1 MSPHVEVSTAL
12 LALDHSD
19 CTEFAEALVERLIVC
34 HFTSGT
40 FTADEFHHYSA
51 WLLKASRK
59 RLAQMDKA
67 PASLS

>member
-12 LALDHSD
+12 LALDHPDS
-19 CTEFAEALVERLIVC
+19 TVFAEALVEKLIVC

-40 FTADEFHHYSA
+40 FTAEEYHHYSA

-59 RLAQMDKA
+59 RLAQMDRTA
-67 PASLS
+67 TILS

>member
-12 LALDHSD
+12 LALDNPES
-19 CTEFAEALVERLIVC
+19 TVFAEALVEKIIVC

-40 FTADEFHHYSA
+40 FTAEEFHHYSG

-59 RLAQMDKA
+59 RLAQMDRTA
-67 PASLS
+67 MILS